1 MLTYISN
8 NSWYIENDLYIY
20 ISSFS
25 LYLSH
30 LNTPNIV
37 YKKGTMDN

>member
-8 NSWYIENDLYIY
+8 NSWYIENDLYI
-20 ISSFS
+20 ILHS

-30 LNTPNIV
+30 LNTPNTV